1 MYFPKRLYKKLH
13 IFCWEKG
20 ENQVEMS
27 LVENWE
33 YRELSNEE
41 LIKQYQETLNLLKE
55 QRKEFKDEIKQLKE
69 IIKESKLPGK
79 SFRLSKKRKA
89 EIKERWQQLQGE
101 DAPYSLMQGNLEYAL
116 SWLKNGH
123 APGSNRGIERRSV
136 YQNTKPVDP
145 LRMQRYFRS
154 KQPEFTWETEPK
166 ENVITPS
173 ERIILDKATA
183 ALSKRELE
191 VLLLKSKGH
200 SQYEIAKFLDISRS
214 SVQSLLSRANKK
226 VARILQEEKGEE
238 TA

>member
-1 MYFPKRLYKKLH
+1 MENSLLH
-13 IFCWEKG
+13 
-20 ENQVEMS
+20 
-27 LVENWE
+27 NWI
-33 YRELSNEE
+33 YCELSHED
-41 LIKQYQETLNLLKE
+41 LIKQYQETLDSVIKKRN
-55 QRKEFKDEIKQLKE
+55 EIKSDINNIKE
-69 IIKESKLPGK
+69 ILENIKLAGQSK
-79 SFRLSKKRKA
+79 RLSNKRKTA
-89 EIKERWQQLQGE
+89 FIEKWQELEAVDSHYSGIQG
-101 DAPYSLMQGNLEYAL
+101 DLEHAI
-116 SWLKNGH
+116 SWMKNGH